1 MLYPADGL
9 ATILPAESDGSVTQK
24 EYHLPD
30 SVAAPIAQGDVVGT
44 VELKL
49 AGETI
54 GVVELIA
61 GQDVARNPLL
71 FGVDK
76 VKEFLTSLYLKV
88 VLVLSLIAALIYGL
102 WLLCANWNR
111 RKPTKKI
118 HRRY

>member
-1 MLYPADGL
+1 M
-9 ATILPAESDGSVTQK
+9 
-24 EYHLPD
+24 
-30 SVAAPIAQGDVVGT
+30 VGT

-76 VKEFLTSLYLKV
+76 VKEFFTSLYLKV